1 MLTDVIYHSIFHVPV
16 ASPLYSV
23 LVSRVIAV
31 VQGLAYTE
39 IAETENMLF
48 DTRILRTQT
57 NVGGSLNGLW
67 TDCGSARHALVIS
80 LTYLGLCRL

>member
-23 LVSRVIAV
+23 LVSHVIAV

-39 IAETENMLF
+39 VAETENMLF
-48 DTRILRTQT
+48 DIHESYGRRPMLAA
-57 NVGGSLNGLW
+57 LL
-67 TDCGSARHALVIS
+67 TDCGLIADLHAMHL
-80 LTYLGLCRL
+80 